1 MVQQVDKL
9 RRIATNI
16 KLTPQERKEAIE
28 MLREIAIEEALLALL
43 DIANDTNLS
52 VEEREL
58 AQQKARELRKSKRLL

>member
-16 KLTPQERKEAIE
+16 KLTHQERKEAIE